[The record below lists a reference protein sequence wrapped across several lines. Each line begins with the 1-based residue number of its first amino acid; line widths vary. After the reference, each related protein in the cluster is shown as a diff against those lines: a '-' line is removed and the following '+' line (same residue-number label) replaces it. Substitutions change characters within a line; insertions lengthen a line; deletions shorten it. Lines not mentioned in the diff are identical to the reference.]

1 MDKKGGI
8 IGTAVGLAMVGVLF
22 FVIGYSL
29 ERGKDYTWKKA
40 E

>member
-29 ERGKDYTWKKA
+29 KKGREKA
-40 E
+40 